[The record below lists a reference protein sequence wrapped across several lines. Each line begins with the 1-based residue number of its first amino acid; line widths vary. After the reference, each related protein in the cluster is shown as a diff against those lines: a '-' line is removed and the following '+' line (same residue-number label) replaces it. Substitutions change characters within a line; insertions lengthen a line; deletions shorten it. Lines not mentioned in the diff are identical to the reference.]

1 MRAASPETISTS
13 AGVYRQP
20 SYVDPSDVELPTG
33 TVASSTEEDV
43 AGASESPDE
52 GTLAAPDAFVVLTP
66 LAAPDAFV
74 VLPPLAAPD
83 AFVASVP
90 FAHARAGAH
99 ARHTATQQ
107 ATSNRRAMA

>member
-20 SYVDPSDVELPTG
+20 SYVDPSDVEPPTG
-33 TVASSTEEDV
+33 TVASSAEEDV
-43 AGASESPDE
+43 AEASESPDE
-52 GTLAAPDAFVVLTP
+52 GTLAASDELVVLT
-66 LAAPDAFV
+66 
-74 VLPPLAAPD
+74 PLAAPD

>member
-1 MRAASPETISTS
+1 MRAASPETTSTS
-13 AGVYRQP
+13 SGVYRQP
-20 SYVDPSDVELPTG
+20 SYVDPNDVEPPTG
-33 TVASSTEEDV
+33 TVASSAEEDV

-52 GTLAAPDAFVVLTP
+52 GALAVPDGLAALTP
-66 LAAPDAFV
+66 LAGPVSFV
-74 VLPPLAAPD
+74 V
-83 AFVASVP
+83 SVP

>member
-1 MRAASPETISTS
+1 MRAAPPETISTS

-20 SYVDPSDVELPTG
+20 SYVDPSDVEPPTG
-33 TVASSTEEDV
+33 TVASSAEEDA

-52 GTLAAPDAFVVLTP
+52 GT
-66 LAAPDAFV
+66 
-74 VLPPLAAPD
+74 LAAPD